1 MHNEIRRSPDYCIE
15 IGGHLNWLAAGIP
28 LANPDLNIPF
38 SPPPSQSNLTQLK
51 IQKSVNEPACM
62 HDFGYIV
69 RSEGNFKQ
77 FIIIIIQ
84 FNTQNCR
91 EAEFLVGEDKRARTN
106 NKHNG

>member
-1 MHNEIRRSPDYCIE
+1 
-15 IGGHLNWLAAGIP
+15 
-28 LANPDLNIPF
+28 
-38 SPPPSQSNLTQLK
+38 
-51 IQKSVNEPACM
+51 M